1 MLAAP
6 AFLGFVSAVTLETQ
20 TPVDASFF
28 SRDPSYRDILEV
40 GKKSLS
46 KLEQAQIRFV
56 RKTFEPGRLSDAM
69 VTAQRIFGS
78 RWIEVC
84 TRNIREFY
92 GLDRVP
98 KLSKTDSVILV
109 SNHRSFF
116 DMYVLA
122 GYFVYRGMKQRLV
135 FPVRSKFFYD
145 SPAGLFV
152 NGFMS
157 WFAMYPPIFRERSRA
172 ALNVASLDETI
183 RLVRSGGM
191 CLGVHPEGQRN
202 TSDDPY
208 ALLPA
213 QRGVGKIFHECPRA
227 KVIPVFINGLGND
240 LPKQVKGNF
249 DHTGERIIAV
259 FGEPIDFGERLKRP
273 SSPKLHRELSDIAM
287 EHVAKLG
294 QEERTYRALPRP

>member
-1 MLAAP
+1 MTRP
-6 AFLGFVSAVTLETQ
+6 VNPETPNAVEAVFHSRE
-20 TPVDASFF
+20 PV
-28 SRDPSYRDILEV
+28 YRDILDV
-40 GKKSLS
+40 GKRTLS
-46 KLEQAQIRFV
+46 KLERAQIRFV

-78 RWIEVC
+78 QWIEVC
-84 TRNIREFY
+84 TRNIRQFH
-92 GLDRVP
+92 GLDRFP
-98 KLSKTDSVILV
+98 KLAKNDSIILV

-122 GYFVYRGMKQRLV
+122 GYFVRRGMQQRLL

-152 NGFMS
+152 NGIMS

-191 CLGVHPEGQRN
+191 FLGVHPEGQRN

-208 ALLPA
+208 AFLPP

-227 KVIPVFINGLGND
+227 KVVPVFINGLGND
-240 LPKQVKGNF
+240 LPKQVRGNF
-249 DHTGERIIAV
+249 DGKGEPILAV
-259 FGEPIDFGERLKRP
+259 FGEPIDFGDRLRKP
-273 SSPKLHRELSDIAM
+273 STPKLHRELAEVAM
-287 EHVAKLG
+287 EHVRKLA
-294 QEERTYRALPRP
+294 QEERTYRSLLQS